1 LSLLYNKHW
10 YAVYSKPQKEEFAK
24 RQLQLKGIE
33 VFLPKLILPEC
44 ARRPRRIVPLFP
56 SYLFVRIDSVTEE
69 CFYVMWS
76 PGVKRLVCFNGVPA
90 AIDDEI
96 INFLMNHSDANGQIA
111 ASSNLRPGQR
121 VRINGG
127 PLDGLVGLIEE
138 PPNARGRVKVLMQL
152 LNREVHTE
160 VPIRYLEGNW
170 VM

>member
-1 LSLLYNKHW
+1 M
-10 YAVYSKPQKEEFAK
+10 YSKPQKEEFA
-24 RQLQLKGIE
+24 RRHLELKGIE

-44 ARRPRRIVPLFP
+44 AKRARRIVPLFP
-56 SYLFVRIDSVTEE
+56 SYFFVRIDSVTEE

-76 PGVKRLVCFNGVPA
+76 PGVKRLVSFNGVPA

-96 INFLMNHSDANGQIA
+96 INFLMNHADSSGQIA

-121 VRINGG
+121 VRITGG
-127 PLDGLVGLIEE
+127 PLDGLVGLIES

-160 VPIRYLEGNW
+160 VPIRYLECDW